1 MRGEHLVDSPKDY
14 QIINQRG
21 SQIMAIHDTEIEV
34 PEADEVV
41 VVEPRISG
49 RQKFRMLSRT
59 VMNRL
64 RFLAVLAGIGLFLGN
79 WDTIKNHWD
88 RWTHP
93 RAAAVRQLTEGQ
105 EFFCPMD
112 PQVTRS
118 GYEPN
123 GDVPNCPICGMPLS
137 TRAKGQK
144 EDLPPGVTGQVT
156 LSPERVQ
163 MAGIKTVTIGYRP
176 VSKQIKTVGFVTF
189 DETGLS
195 RIVSRVD
202 GYVDKLYAD
211 KTYAM
216 VHKGD
221 PLAEIYS
228 PELYSTARE
237 LVLSSKVPSEAE
249 LVASAR
255 RKLVLLGV
263 SPEDIDRM
271 ITAGEA
277 SRDIVIRS
285 PRTGHVIEK
294 KIEAGASVEAKMTL
308 FEVADLST
316 VWIEADVYENDAP
329 FIHAGQEITAKVESY
344 PNRVFKGRI
353 ALVHPHL
360 EEATRTNRIRI
371 RLDNPNHE
379 LRPGMYA
386 EVTIDTP
393 LETIDP
399 YKSAALYSTV
409 SPGERPGAAL
419 SYTSTSAADA
429 HPQQPTAD
437 VTRGLFL
444 TVPESAVIDTGEK
457 KIVYVERAEGQYE
470 GREVELGPRQDNFYP
485 VLKGL
490 SAGDK
495 VAAAG
500 SFLIDAETRLNPAA
514 ASTYFGATGGE
525 QSGGTTAPAMQKPS
539 GETMT
544 DVRPKPF
551 VSPSPEDLK
560 NINQLPE
567 EDRKLANAQGICP
580 ITGNPLG
587 TMGVPVKITLRGK
600 TVFVCCKNCIG
611 KAKRDPDGTLKKLE
625 RKP

>member
-1 MRGEHLVDSPKDY
+1 
-14 QIINQRG
+14 
-21 SQIMAIHDTEIEV
+21 MAIQDTEIQDEPDQV
-34 PEADEVV
+34 IIVQPEMT
-41 VVEPRISG
+41 G
-49 RQKFRMLSRT
+49 RQKVRLVGMAIL
-59 VMNRL
+59 NRL
-64 RFLAVLAGIGLFLGN
+64 RFIAVLIGVLLFVGY

-93 RAAAVRQLTEGQ
+93 RAAAVRELPEGQ

-137 TRAKGQK
+137 IHAKGQK
-144 EDLPPGVTGQVT
+144 EELPPGVTGRVS
-156 LSPERVQ
+156 LSPERVE
-163 MAGIKTVTIGYRP
+163 MAGIKTVAIEYRP
-176 VSKQIKTVGFVTF
+176 MIKQIKTVGFVTF
-189 DETGLS
+189 DESGQS

-202 GYVDKLYAD
+202 GYVEKLFAD

-237 LVLSSKVPSEAE
+237 LVLSSKMSSESD

-255 RKLVLLGV
+255 RKLILLGV
-263 SPEDIDRM
+263 SPEDIDHM
-271 ITAGEA
+271 VASGEA
-277 SRDIVIRS
+277 SQRVIIRS
-285 PRTGHVIEK
+285 PRTGHLIDK
-294 KIEAGASVEAKMTL
+294 KIEVGASVEAKMTL

-329 FIHAGQEITAKVESY
+329 FLHAGQEISAKVESY
-344 PNRVFKGRI
+344 PNRVFKGTI

-360 EEATRTNRIRI
+360 EEATRTNRVRI

-393 LETIDP
+393 LETIEP
-399 YKSAALYSTV
+399 YKSVALKH
-409 SPGERPGAAL
+409 E
-419 SYTSTSAADA
+419 
-429 HPQQPTAD
+429 
-437 VTRGLFL
+437 FL
-444 TVPESAVIDTGEK
+444 VVPESAVIDTGAK
-457 KIVYVERAEGQYE
+457 KIVYVERSPGQYE
-470 GREVELGPRQDNFYP
+470 GREVELGPRQGDRFP

-490 SAGDK
+490 AAGDK

-500 SFLIDAETRLNPAA
+500 SFLVDAETRLNPAA
-514 ASTYFGATGGE
+514 AATYFGA
-525 QSGGTTAPAMQKPS
+525 SGGPQAAGSAPAPTTQRDNLATKNGNNKS
-539 GETMT
+539 ATL
-544 DVRPKPF
+544 
-551 VSPSPEDLK
+551 SPEDLK

-567 EDRKLANAQGICP
+567 EDRKRAIAQSICP
-580 ITGNPLG
+580 VTGNPLG
-587 TMGVPVKITLRGK
+587 EMGVPVKITLRGN
-600 TVFVCCKNCIG
+600 TVFLCCPGCVG
-611 KAKRDPDGTLKKLE
+611 KAKADPDGTLKKLE